1 MKKKGLLIVL
11 LVVARFTL
19 TGCITK
25 KALSSAEVKAI
36 VEKEGFTATEDTES
50 YQEYDHIKE
59 VLELGNTNFYL
70 QFFVI
75 SDVEKAKTLFNNNKE
90 LIDNNREGNYT
101 NSSLSGKNYETYELI
116 SGGYYMYVS
125 RVDNTLVY
133 VMQKEEYKDEIKKI
147 IKALK
152 Y

>member
-11 LVVARFTL
+11 LVVALFTL

-25 KALSSAEVKAI
+25 KALSSAEVKTI
-36 VEKEGFTATEDTES
+36 VEKEGYTVTEDNES
-50 YQEYDHIKE
+50 YDEYEHIKE
-59 VLELGNTNFYL
+59 VLELGNSNFYL

-75 SDVEKAKTLFNNNKE
+75 SDEEKAKTLFNNNKE

-125 RVDNTLVY
+125 RVDNTMLY